1 LAQSLASRASSETLE
16 AWIITRASF
25 EENGDLMK
33 FFSLRTRTPS
43 QSLATLAWAILCQNR
58 CMALEYFD
66 WEVGDV
72 IVLHLQGPI
81 TLGEGTRKLRALIQE
96 KLQAGKK
103 NIVLNLA
110 EVYYIDSSGLG
121 ELVAAYTTTNRN
133 GGKLK
138 LMKLS
143 PRVKDLAQLT
153 KVYQIFEIFNDE
165 DSAVRS
171 FGA

>member
-153 KVYQIFEIFNDE
+153 KVYQIFEVFNDE

>member
-1 LAQSLASRASSETLE
+1 
-16 AWIITRASF
+16 
-25 EENGDLMK
+25 M
-33 FFSLRTRTPS
+33 PS
-43 QSLATLAWAILCQNR
+43 AVLCKNR
-58 CMALEYFD
+58 SMALEFFD

-81 TLGEGTRKLRALIQE
+81 TLGEGTRRFRALIQE

-103 NIVLNLA
+103 NILLNMA
-110 EVYYIDSSGLG
+110 EVFYLDSSGLG
-121 ELVAAYTTTNRN
+121 ELVAAYTTTNRQ

-138 LMKLS
+138 LMKLA

-153 KVYQIFEIFNDE
+153 KVYQLFEVFDDE

-171 FGA
+171 FSQ

>member
-1 LAQSLASRASSETLE
+1 
-16 AWIITRASF
+16 
-25 EENGDLMK
+25 
-33 FFSLRTRTPS
+33 
-43 QSLATLAWAILCQNR
+43 
-58 CMALEYFD
+58 MALDYFD

-72 IVLHLQGPI
+72 LVLHLQGPI
-81 TLGEGTRKLRALIQE
+81 TLGDGTRKLRALIQE
-96 KLQAGKK
+96 KLEAGKK
-103 NIVLNLA
+103 NLVLNLA

-121 ELVAAYTTTNRN
+121 ELVAAFTTINRN

-138 LMKLS
+138 LMKLA

-153 KVYQIFEIFNDE
+153 KVYQIFEIFDDE